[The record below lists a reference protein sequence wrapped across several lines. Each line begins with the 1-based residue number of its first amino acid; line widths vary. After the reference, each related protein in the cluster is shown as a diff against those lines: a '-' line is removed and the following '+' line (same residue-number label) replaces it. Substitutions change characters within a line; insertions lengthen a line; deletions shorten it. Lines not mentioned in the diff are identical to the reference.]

1 MYFSRAAA
9 ALIAALALTAC
20 GAHKT
25 TVVSSDG
32 STVTTNDNGKT
43 TVNTKEG
50 SVTVGGDVDPAKLG
64 APVYPGATKNEGG
77 TIAVTQGNG
86 SHSVAT
92 FTTPDSFDKVYSY
105 YKAQLPSDAEKMKVE
120 QGGSSLASF
129 QVADAKSGES
139 TSVMIEGKGDQTQII
154 ISHGNGADGAS
165 PSPSSEATE

>member
-1 MYFSRAAA
+1 MYFSRAAI
-9 ALIAALALTAC
+9 ALVAALAFTAC

-32 STVTTNDNGKT
+32 STVTTNENGKT

-50 SVTVGGDVDPAKLG
+50 TVTVGGDVDAAKLG
-64 APVYPGATKNEGG
+64 APVYPGATKSENG
-77 TIAVTQGNG
+77 TIAVTQNNG

-92 FTTPDSFDKVYSY
+92 FTTADSFDKVYAF

-129 QVADAKSGES
+129 QVADAKSNES
-139 TSVMIEGKGDQTQII
+139 TSVMIEGKGDETQII

-165 PSPSSEATE
+165 ASPSSEPTE